1 MSLADKIK
9 TYQNEQQSLAWSGTF
24 EEYIEKVKA
33 NPLLAQRAHQ
43 RMYNMIMESGVID
56 KENSK
61 KEYKFFSNEIFGL
74 ESVFE
79 QLVEEYFKPA
89 ALGLDVRKRLLMLMG
104 PVSGGKSSILMLLK
118 RGMEKYSHTEN
129 GAIYAIDGCPMN
141 QDPLL
146 LLPAPLRQ
154 ELEAELGIKIEGE
167 LNPYTRHLVQ
177 HTYADDILRVPVKRI
192 FFSEKERVGIGTFS
206 PSDPKSQDISE
217 LIGSIDFSTITTYGS
232 ESDPRAYRF
241 DGELNIANRGLMEF
255 QEILKCDEKFLWHLL
270 SLTQE
275 GNFKVGRFALVDADE
290 VIIAHT
296 NEAEYKNFVSNRKN
310 EALISRMK
318 VVKVPYNLEVE
329 AEEKIYAK
337 AISSTNQSVDVVPL
351 AYKAVAMFS
360 ILTRLQESITYS
372 LGLIEKLRVYNGR
385 SVDGVTAVDL
395 QREYI
400 QEGMEGIDPRFIIN
414 SLSSSMIRNNGIVDG
429 LDTLRLIEE
438 RIPHLPGIT
447 PKQIEHYTECIKLAK
462 REYYNEA
469 EKVFIEMFKGQ
480 TESLVKGLL
489 ENYIKEISSLGI
501 EKEPNVEILRDVE
514 VAMNVSESEAPEF
527 RDKVQYQVNKLK
539 ESDKD
544 FHLFNVDMVKNMMK
558 KITYAQ
564 TKKYISINDENAE
577 KAVDYLVKDKK
588 YSRDV
593 AERFVRQLVNSF
605 Q

>member
-1 MSLADKIK
+1 MSLADKVK
-9 TYQNEQQSLAWSGTF
+9 AYQDEQDTLAWNGTF
-24 EEYIEKVKA
+24 EEYLQKVKD

-43 RMYNMIMESGVID
+43 RMYNMIMESGVT
-56 KENSK
+56 KK
-61 KEYKFFSNEIFGL
+61 TKEYKFFSKEIFGL

-79 QLVEEYFKPA
+79 QLVEDYFKPA

-118 RGMEKYSHTEN
+118 KGMEAYSQTEN
-129 GAIYAIDGCPMN
+129 GALYAIDGCPMN

-146 LLPAPLRQ
+146 LLPHPLRR
-154 ELEAELGIKIEGE
+154 ELETELGIKIEGE
-167 LNPYTRHLVQ
+167 LNPYTRHLVD
-177 HTYADDILRVPVKRI
+177 HVYSGDILRVPVKRI
-192 FFSEKERVGIGTFS
+192 FFSEKNRVGIGTFS

-318 VVKVPYNLEVE
+318 VIKVPYNLQVE
-329 AEEKIYAK
+329 AEEKIYEK
-337 AISSTNQSVDVVPL
+337 AISSTNQKVEVVPL
-351 AYKAVAMFS
+351 AYKAVAIFS
-360 ILTRLQESITYS
+360 ILTRLQESIMYS
-372 LGLIEKLRVYNGR
+372 LGLLEKLRIYNGR
-385 SVDGVTAVDL
+385 SIDGVTAIDL
-395 QREYI
+395 QREYVN
-400 QEGMEGIDPRFIIN
+400 EGMEGIDPRFIIN

-438 RIPHLPGIT
+438 RLPHIPGIT
-447 PKQIEHYTECIKLAK
+447 PKQVEHYIECLKLAK

-489 ENYIKEISSLGI
+489 ENYVKEISALGSG
-501 EKEPNVEILRDVE
+501 KEINVDILRDVE
-514 VAMNVSESEAPEF
+514 VAMNVSEAEADEF
-527 RDKVQYQVNKLK
+527 RDKVQYQVSKLK

-544 FHLFNVDMVKNMMK
+544 FKLFNIDMVKDMMK
-558 KITYAQ
+558 KITYVQ
-564 TKKYISINDENAE
+564 TKKYISINSDNAE
-577 KAVDYLVKDKK
+577 KAIDHLVKDKK
-588 YSRDV
+588 YSREV

>member
-1 MSLADKIK
+1 MSLADKVK
-9 TYQNEQQSLAWSGTF
+9 AYQDEQDTLAWNGTF
-24 EEYIEKVKA
+24 EEYLQKVKD

-43 RMYNMIMESGVID
+43 RMYNMIMESGVT
-56 KENSK
+56 KK
-61 KEYKFFSNEIFGL
+61 TKEYKFFSKEIFGL

-79 QLVEEYFKPA
+79 QLVEDYFKPA

-118 RGMEKYSHTEN
+118 KGMEAYSQTEN
-129 GAIYAIDGCPMN
+129 GALYAIDGCPMN

-146 LLPAPLRQ
+146 LLPHPLRR
-154 ELEAELGIKIEGE
+154 ELETELGIKIEGE
-167 LNPYTRHLVQ
+167 LNPYTRHLVD
-177 HTYADDILRVPVKRI
+177 HVYSGDILRVPVKRI
-192 FFSEKERVGIGTFS
+192 FFSEKNRVGIGTFS

-318 VVKVPYNLEVE
+318 VIKVPYNLQVE
-329 AEEKIYAK
+329 AEEKIYEK
-337 AISSTNQSVDVVPL
+337 AISSTNQKVEVVPL

-360 ILTRLQESITYS
+360 ILTRLQESMMYS
-372 LGLIEKLRVYNGR
+372 LGLLEKLRIYNGR
-385 SVDGVTAVDL
+385 SIDGITDKDL
-395 QREYI
+395 QREYVN
-400 QEGMEGIDPRFIIN
+400 EGMEGIDPRFIIN

-438 RIPHLPGIT
+438 RIPHIPGIT
-447 PKQIEHYTECIKLAK
+447 AKQIEHYTECLKLAK

-469 EKVFIEMFKGQ
+469 EKVFIEMFEGQ

-489 ENYIKEISSLGI
+489 ENYVKEITALGSN
-501 EKEPNVEILRDVE
+501 KEANEDILRDVE
-514 VAMNVSESEAPEF
+514 VAMNVSEAEASEF

-544 FHLFNVDMVKNMMK
+544 FKLFNVDMVKDMMK
-558 KITYAQ
+558 KITYVQ
-564 TKKYISINDENAE
+564 TKKYISINSDNAD
-577 KAVDYLVKDKK
+577 KAIDHLVKNKK
-588 YSRDV
+588 YSRRV